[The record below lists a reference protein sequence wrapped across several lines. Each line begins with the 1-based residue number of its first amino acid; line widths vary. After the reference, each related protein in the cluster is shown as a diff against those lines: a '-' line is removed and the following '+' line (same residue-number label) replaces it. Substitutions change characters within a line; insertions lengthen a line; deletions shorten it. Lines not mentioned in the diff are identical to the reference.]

1 MNSRTT
7 LVLLVV
13 SVALGL
19 YLYFVPAADE
29 DLTPPSETQIPVLT
43 FESRQVAR
51 MEVQNASGERLEVM
65 RNNDEWDVVTDQ
77 RVAGDTILIG
87 PMVANVAGLQATTV
101 ITPEA
106 QSMADYGLQ
115 TPALT
120 VNLYSLDAPL
130 ATLLVGTRNP
140 SGGARYVQVQGRPQV
155 YLVSDS
161 TLDTIEGWY
170 TAVPIAP
177 TPLPTLIPTT
187 AP

>member
-19 YLYFVPAADE
+19 YLYVVPAADE
-29 DLTPPSETQIPVLT
+29 DQTPPSDTQIPVLT

-51 MEVQNASGERLEVM
+51 MEVQNAGGERLEVI

-87 PMVANVAGLQATTV
+87 PMVANVAGLQASTV
-101 ITPEA
+101 ITPDG
-106 QSMADYGLQ
+106 QMLADYGLQ

-120 VNLYSLDAPL
+120 LHLHDVDAPL

-161 TLDTIEGWY
+161 TLDTIENWY
-170 TAVPIAP
+170 TTVPVAP